1 MDRNVT
7 NNITR
12 MKSKIPE
19 IKSSLEAV
27 QHLKKKKEEEVE
39 QLKSQFKLTD
49 GVYANA
55 LLKLNGKVSLWLGA
69 NLMVEYSYEEAEE
82 LLSTNLETATRN
94 LENSNEDSAYL
105 KDQITITEV
114 NVARIHNYAVKQNVL
129 KKK

>member
-7 NNITR
+7 TGISR
-12 MKSKIPE
+12 MKAKIPE

-27 QHLKKKKEEEVE
+27 RHLKKKHSEDVE

-69 NLMVEYSYEEAEE
+69 NLMVEYSYDEAEE
-82 LLSTNLETATRN
+82 LLSTNLVTATNN